1 MARIGNQA
9 PPIVT
14 LITARPSV
22 PAVPSCWEW
31 MLAMNIREVM
41 TRDPCCCLPSDS
53 AHRAGTLMRRF
64 DVGVLP
70 VVDDEYH
77 RRLLGVVTDRDLCL
91 FVVAANRVPAEV
103 TVEECM
109 MRNPVCC
116 APDDDAHHALELMR
130 THHVHRL
137 PAVNA
142 HGFLVGMVSL
152 TDLVRH
158 RAISEADLELAMEFL
173 AQPAPVVTPGS

>member
-1 MARIGNQA
+1 
-9 PPIVT
+9 
-14 LITARPSV
+14 
-22 PAVPSCWEW
+22 
-31 MLAMNIREVM
+31 MNISELM

-70 VVDDEYH
+70 VVDDEQH
-77 RRLLGVVTDRDLCL
+77 RRLLGIVTDRDLCL
-91 FVVAANRVPAEV
+91 FVVAASRVSAEV

-116 APDDDAHHALELMR
+116 APEDDARRALELMR
-130 THHVHRL
+130 DRHVHRL
-137 PAVNA
+137 PVVNS
-142 HGFLVGMVSL
+142 HGFLVGIVSL

-158 RAISEADLELAMEFL
+158 HAINEADLELAMEVL
-173 AQPAPVVTPGS
+173 SQPAPLAQSRG